1 MIINKAYIK
10 IENIKEKNMIEE
22 MLIETFEKI
31 TIIWNDNVAK
41 ITTDNVESFYLK
53 LKKMVVISLQDVGL
67 QASILIVPF
76 FDKLFEKYL
85 NLINNYV
92 QTAFESFLK
101 NSSLE
106 IVKEDSRNIINKIKS
121 KDLDTLKA
129 FLACNCNSS
138 TTAEELFLHRNS
150 FNYRVN
156 LLERDLNIDIR
167 DINTLMFLNLIIN
180 ICA

>member
-85 NLINNYV
+85 NLINNDV

-106 IVKEDSRNIINKIKS
+106 ME
-121 KDLDTLKA
+121 
-129 FLACNCNSS
+129 FS
-138 TTAEELFLHRNS
+138 TQEQ
-150 FNYRVN
+150 
-156 LLERDLNIDIR
+156 
-167 DINTLMFLNLIIN
+167 
-180 ICA
+180 C